1 MNALVFYALSLSTFC
16 ALNAILALGMN
27 LQFGQTGILNLAF
40 FALVAVGA
48 YMTGIATL
56 PPSGAGT
63 AFTYI
68 GGFQLGFPL
77 NVLFGMVSATA
88 VAGVLGLIVFRNLR
102 DDYLALAVFSFG
114 LGLWNLVENA
124 PGLFNGSSGL
134 YGFAGPGAD
143 QLDPTVYQVLFL
155 LICIVARGVGIARVE
170 RGVRRRDGE
179 PAGDHGQPKVGG
191 RAKAVRDDEIAFA
204 ALGKAPVR
212 YKILAFSLG
221 ACAAGLAGGLFAL
234 YIGAWSPSSWQPL
247 ENLLVFAAVVVGGR
261 GRPAGAVVGSILL
274 LTIIA
279 QGAQFLPVLFNRPDL
294 VGNLQDVL
302 VMVILLAFLWWRP
315 EGLLPERVEKFRFGL
330 RSKLTHVGGFAAAAA
345 SGGPLSQVVGRG
357 AEAHIKTITN
367 SVESST
373 DGLDSV
379 RPDPLLRVDQVSLSF
394 GGLRA
399 LDSASFEV
407 NRGALVG
414 LIGPN
419 GAGKTTLL
427 GVLAG
432 SLRPDKGR
440 VQFKGEDITG
450 WPIHRVA
457 SLGLVRTFQTAR
469 VFGRLSLASNLMVA
483 PSGQPGET
491 LFGAL
496 LGLGQLGQRENFARA
511 MDLVDNFGLNAVTD
525 QAAGKFSGG
534 QQRLTEL
541 ARALM
546 LRPQMIL
553 LDEPFAGVSPPNR
566 HALARLLQDL
576 VRSMGISVLIVEHNL
591 GMLEAIC
598 DDVMVMERGRLLA
611 RGSLSAL
618 RENAE
623 VGRAYVGL

>member
-155 LICIVARGVGIARVE
+155 LICIVALGLVWGVMWRIDRA
-170 RGVRRRDGE
+170 
-179 PAGDHGQPKVGG
+179 PLG
-191 RAKAVRDDEIAFA
+191 RSLKAVRDDEIAFA

-247 ENLLVFAAVVVGGR
+247 ENFLVFAAVVVGGR

-274 LTIIA
+274 LPIIA

-367 SVESST
+367 SVESPPGKAVAGSST

>member
-1 MNALVFYALSLSTFC
+1 
-16 ALNAILALGMN
+16 MN

-155 LICIVARGVGIARVE
+155 LICIVALGLVWGVMWRIDRA
-170 RGVRRRDGE
+170 
-179 PAGDHGQPKVGG
+179 PLG
-191 RAKAVRDDEIAFA
+191 RSLKAVRDDEIAFA

-367 SVESST
+367 SVESPPGKAVAGSST

>member
-1 MNALVFYALSLSTFC
+1 VNALVFYALSLSTFC

-155 LICIVARGVGIARVE
+155 LICIVALGLVWGVMWRIDRA
-170 RGVRRRDGE
+170 
-179 PAGDHGQPKVGG
+179 PLG
-191 RAKAVRDDEIAFA
+191 RSLKAVRDDEIAFA

-367 SVESST
+367 SVESPPGKAVAGSST

>member
-155 LICIVARGVGIARVE
+155 LICIVALGLVWGVMWRIDRA
-170 RGVRRRDGE
+170 
-179 PAGDHGQPKVGG
+179 PLG
-191 RAKAVRDDEIAFA
+191 RSLKAVRDDEIAFA

-367 SVESST
+367 SVESPPGKAVAGSST